1 MILDSIEN
9 WRAYLGISPELDAA
23 LRFLGETSLEL
34 LEPGTEVALDGPSR
48 LRDGEGAFNKARA
61 G

>member
-34 LEPGTEVALDGPSR
+34 LEPGTEVALDGHR
-48 LRDGEGAFNKARA
+48 VYAW
-61 G
+61 